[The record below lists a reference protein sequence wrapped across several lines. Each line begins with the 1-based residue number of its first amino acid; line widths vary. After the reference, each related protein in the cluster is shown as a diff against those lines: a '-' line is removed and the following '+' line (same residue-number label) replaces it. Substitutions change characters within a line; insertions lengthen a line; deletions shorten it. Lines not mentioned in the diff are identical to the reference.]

1 MNIVM
6 YASGAC
12 PYCALARRLLQNKGV
27 DFEEIR
33 VDIDASRML
42 DMQELSGRTTVPQIF
57 IDGRHIGGCDE
68 LHALE
73 QFGKLDVLLD
83 AAKQ

>member
-12 PYCALARRLLQNKGV
+12 PYCAFARSLLQNKGV

-57 IDGRHIGGCDE
+57 IGGRHIGGYDE

-73 QFGKLDVLLD
+73 QRGKLDVLLD